1 MIADTTQISSLLML
15 NNRRTK
21 SIEKYDQ
28 VIDIKVLFD
37 NIPSATISNHYT
49 PLIFLQTVTVNC
61 SFTIHISSLLS
72 TDYT

>member
-49 PLIFLQTVTVNC
+49 PLILLQTVNC